1 MSNTDSIIEQPIE
14 ECRQSGNYFVQAVLD
29 KRTGESR
36 IWVSP
41 LFEPS
46 HSDPFTVEEI
56 DEFIYQLQGARDYAV
71 ENFTP
76 VGYTLTQLDNA

>member
-1 MSNTDSIIEQPIE
+1 M
-14 ECRQSGNYFVQAVLD
+14 QAVLD

-56 DEFIYQLQGARDYAV
+56 NEFIYQLQGARDYAI

-76 VGYTLTQLDNA
+76 VDYTLTQLDNA